1 VRAFLF
7 FILAERAGSRWV
19 RGVTR
24 VVMGG
29 YGRVYGG
36 HNMGEGKKNL
46 ILSKVGKNEY
56 DTLHDYGKRKHS

>member
-1 VRAFLF
+1 
-7 FILAERAGSRWV
+7 
-19 RGVTR
+19 
-24 VVMGG
+24 MGG
-29 YGRVYGG
+29 YGRVQGG